1 QNRSHLAVCG
11 TRFVHFSLEFLGDN
25 MPKIKYTT
33 HSLQKRLL
41 CVIYIVAFVFLCVL
55 GKMLYVQVV
64 QSEMLQARAISQW
77 TRDLP
82 LNGLRGKILD
92 TTGKVLASSYT
103 TYNVYVRKSNVEN
116 AETLSETLALVLD
129 IDKGKILQ
137 KIQKKGVSEVLIA
150 QQVDG
155 EIIES
160 LLKYKLRG
168 VYIAE
173 TSSRQYEYNDV
184 LCSVLGYTTI
194 DNVGQAGIEA
204 YYNKILTGTNGYTM
218 TESTITGLELSNSTT
233 TFVSGIPGLS
243 IKLTINIDIQR
254 IVEGVLN
261 RAMDE
266 QKAKGATAIVMDATN
281 GEILA
286 MARKP
291 SFDLNDIPRENI
303 RQLMEYSKNTN
314 VVDIYEPGST
324 FKIFTMAAA
333 LSSGVTSVED
343 TFFDPG
349 YRIISGERIKCWK
362 TKGHGHQTL
371 TEGLVN
377 SCNCV
382 FMDLGLRIGVD
393 TLYSYLSKFG
403 IGQMTN
409 VDIMGESAGIMMD
422 SSIVKEVDLARIA
435 FGQAIAVT
443 PLQMLNS
450 VCGVVTGVRYQ
461 PRLIESVIDGMGE
474 EKTMDSIV
482 MGKTVTD
489 DVRATIN
496 TMLEAVVSAGGE
508 CTFVPGYR
516 VGGKTGTAQK
526 YEDGKVAQGKYV
538 SSFVGTYPA
547 NNPKYVMLVCV
558 DEPSAGIYYGSQVA
572 KPYGGMIFQQIF
584 DTLAIPR
591 DIEAESDSMI
601 CVPNVVGMSV
611 MNAGSVLRGS
621 KLDYVVEGAGSSIK
635 RQAIPEGEKVD
646 AGTIIQLYT
655 E

>member
-1 QNRSHLAVCG
+1 
-11 TRFVHFSLEFLGDN
+11 

-41 CVIYIVAFVFLCVL
+41 CVLSIVAFVFLCVIGRL
-55 GKMLYVQVV
+55 LYVQLV
-64 QSEMLQARAISQW
+64 QGEMLQARAISQW

-82 LNGLRGKILD
+82 LNGVRGKILD
-92 TTGKVLASSYT
+92 SKGKVLASSYT

-116 AETLSETLALVLD
+116 AEQVSSILAQVLGMD
-129 IDKGKILQ
+129 NGKILS
-137 KIQKKGVSEVLIA
+137 KIQKTGVSEVLIA
-150 QQVDG
+150 QQVEG
-155 EIIES
+155 SVVES
-160 LLKYKLRG
+160 LMKYKLGG

-173 TSSRQYEYNDV
+173 TSSRQYMYDDN

-204 YYNKILTGTNGYTM
+204 YYDRLLKGVNGYTM
-218 TESTITGLELSNSTT
+218 TESTITGVELSNSTT
-233 TFVSGIPGLS
+233 MFVSGIAGMDVQ
-243 IKLTINIDIQR
+243 LTIDIEIQN

-261 RAMDE
+261 RSMEE
-266 QKAKGATAIVMDATN
+266 QKAKGATAIVIDATN

-286 MARKP
+286 MAKKP
-291 SFDLNDIPRENI
+291 SFNLNEIPRDDVKK
-303 RQLMEYSKNTN
+303 LMEYTKNVN

-333 LSSGVTSVED
+333 LSSGVTNVSD

-349 YRIISGERIKCWK
+349 YRVISGDRIKCWK

-382 FMDLGLRIGVD
+382 FMDLGIRMGVD
-393 TLYSYLSKFG
+393 TFYSYLKNFG
-403 IGQMTN
+403 IGDITN
-409 VDIMGESAGIMMD
+409 VDIAGESAGIMMN
-422 SSIVKEVDLARIA
+422 SNIVKEVDLARIA

-461 PRLIESVIDGMGE
+461 PRLIKSVIDKSGSKKE
-474 EKTMDSIV
+474 FESV
-482 MGKTVTD
+482 VVGKTVTEQ
-489 DVRATIN
+489 VRNTIN

-526 YEDGKVAQGKYV
+526 YQDGKVAQGKYV

-547 NNPKYVMLVCV
+547 DSPKYVILVCV

-584 DTLAIPR
+584 DTFAIPK
-591 DIEAESDSMI
+591 DMVDVEIENKIE
-601 CVPNVVGMSV
+601 VPNVVGMSIV
-611 MNAGSVLRGS
+611 DAGSKLKS
-621 KLDYVVEGAGSSIK
+621 EKLDYVIYGEGSRIK
-635 RQAIPEGEKVD
+635 TQAIPEGEKVN

>member
-1 QNRSHLAVCG
+1 
-11 TRFVHFSLEFLGDN
+11 

-55 GKMLYVQVV
+55 GKLLYVQIV
-64 QSEMLQARAISQW
+64 QGGMLQSRAISQW

-82 LNGLRGKILD
+82 LSGVRGKILD
-92 TTGKVLASSYT
+92 NTGKVLASSYT
-103 TYNVYVRKSNVEN
+103 TYNIYVRKSNVEN
-116 AETLSETLALVLD
+116 VESVSEILSVVLNM
-129 IDKGKILQ
+129 DKDKILE
-137 KIQKKGVSEVLIA
+137 KVQKKGVSEVLIA
-150 QQVDG
+150 QQISG
-155 EIIES
+155 EVVES
-160 LLKYKLRG
+160 LIKYKLKG

-173 TSSRQYEYNDV
+173 TSTRQYAYNDS

-194 DNVGQAGIEA
+194 DNIGQAGIEA
-204 YYNKILTGTNGYTM
+204 YYDKMLRGTNGYSM

-233 TFVSGIPGLS
+233 TFVSGIPGLDVQ
-243 IKLTINIDIQR
+243 LTINIDIQQ
-254 IVEGVLN
+254 IVEGVLD
-261 RAMDE
+261 RAMEE

-281 GEILA
+281 GEILS
-286 MARKP
+286 MVTKP
-291 SFDLNDIPRENI
+291 SFDLNNIPRDDVTK
-303 RQLMEYSKNTN
+303 LLEYSKNTN

-333 LSSGVTSVED
+333 LSSGVTNIDD

-349 YRIISGERIKCWK
+349 YRIVSGERIKCWK
-362 TKGHGHQTL
+362 TKGHAHQTL

-382 FMDLGLRIGVD
+382 FMDLGLRMGVD
-393 TLYSYLSKFG
+393 TLYSYLQKFG
-403 IGQMTN
+403 IGQVTN
-409 VDIMGESAGIMMD
+409 VDVAGESGGIMM
-422 SSIVKEVDLARIA
+422 SSNIVKEVDLARIA

-450 VCGVVTGVRYQ
+450 VCGIVTGTRYQ
-461 PRLIESVIDGMGE
+461 PRLVKSIIAGNGEVKQFDSVIVGN
-474 EKTMDSIV
+474 
-482 MGKTVTD
+482 TVTE
-489 DVRATIN
+489 DVRNTIN

-526 YEDGKVAQGKYV
+526 YQDGKVAQGKYV

-547 NNPKYVMLVCV
+547 NNPKYVMLVCI

-584 DTLAIPR
+584 DTFAMPK
-591 DIEAESDSMI
+591 DIENMDTRELVE
-601 CVPNVVGMSV
+601 VPNVIGQSV
-611 MNAGSVLRGS
+611 VQAGGILKGAG
-621 KLDYVVEGAGSSIK
+621 LDYVIIGEGGK
-635 RQAIPEGEKVD
+635 VKTQAIPDKTLVTR
-646 AGTIIQLYT
+646 GTIIQLYT

>member
-1 QNRSHLAVCG
+1 M
-11 TRFVHFSLEFLGDN
+11 HFSLEYLGDN
-25 MPKIKYTT
+25 MPKIRYTT

-41 CVIYIVAFVFLCVL
+41 CVICIVTFIFLCVI
-55 GKMLYVQVV
+55 GKLLYVQIV
-64 QSEMLQARAISQW
+64 QGQMLQARAISQW

-82 LNGLRGKILD
+82 LNGVRGKIID
-92 TTGKVLASSYT
+92 SNGKVLASSYT
-103 TYNVYVRKSNVEN
+103 TYNVYVRKSNVDN
-116 AETLSETLALVLD
+116 AEQLSATLSQVLNL
-129 IDKGKILQ
+129 DKDKMLTKIN
-137 KIQKKGVSEVLIA
+137 KTGVSEVLIA
-150 QQVDG
+150 QQIDG
-155 EIIES
+155 SVVES
-160 LLKYKLRG
+160 LIKYKLSG

-173 TSSRQYEYNDV
+173 TSTRQYMYGDN

-204 YYNKILTGTNGYTM
+204 YYDKLLRGVNGYTM
-218 TESTITGLELSNSTT
+218 TESTITGVELSNSTT
-233 TFVSGIPGLS
+233 TFVSGIAGMDVQ
-243 IKLTINIDIQR
+243 LTINIDIQN

-261 RAMDE
+261 RAMEE

-286 MARKP
+286 MAKKP
-291 SFDLNDIPRENI
+291 SFDLNNIPRDDI
-303 RQLMEYSKNTN
+303 TKLMEYTKNIN

-333 LSSGVTSVED
+333 LSSGVTNVGD

-349 YRIISGERIKCWK
+349 YRVISGEKIKCWK

-371 TEGLVN
+371 TEGIVN

-382 FMDLGLRIGVD
+382 FMDLGLRMGVD
-393 TLYSYLSKFG
+393 TFYQYLKKFG
-403 IGQMTN
+403 IGEVTN
-409 VDIMGESAGIMMD
+409 VDIAGESAGIMM
-422 SSIVKEVDLARIA
+422 SSNIVKEVDLARIA

-461 PRLIESVIDGMGE
+461 PRLIKSVIASDGTKKEFESVVVGN
-474 EKTMDSIV
+474 
-482 MGKTVTD
+482 TVTNE
-489 DVRATIN
+489 VRDTIN
-496 TMLEAVVSAGGE
+496 TMLEAVVSVGGE

-526 YEDGKVAQGKYV
+526 YENGKVAQGKYV

-547 NNPKYVMLVCV
+547 DNPKYVMLVCI
-558 DEPSAGIYYGSQVA
+558 DEPSAGVYYGSQVA
-572 KPYGGMIFQQIF
+572 KPYGGMIFKQIF
-584 DTLAIPR
+584 DTFAIAM
-591 DIEAESDSMI
+591 DKQDVSVVDKIE
-601 CVPNVVGMSV
+601 VPNLVGLSVVD
-611 MNAGSVLRGS
+611 AGSMLKS
-621 KLDYVVEGAGSSIK
+621 KKLDYVIYGNGCRVK
-635 RQAIPEGEKVD
+635 TQTVPEGEKVN